1 MTPSKHGTTTS
12 IRIEK
17 VIKSQI
23 DQSMVAH
30 TAGGQHKGL
39 VINKQSATG
48 KLTRWCSLKLRTP
61 WLHLKSFR
69 VPTHP
74 EKSWEVLDLFFLK
87 FPGPG
92 KSWKMR
98 LVLESPGN

>member
-30 TAGGQHKGL
+30 TAGGQHAGL
-39 VINKQSATG
+39 VINKQSTTG
-48 KLTRWCSLKLRTP
+48 KLIKAQNSTCFSLL
-61 WLHLKSFR
+61 WI
-69 VPTHP
+69 V
-74 EKSWEVLDLFFLK
+74 VDLLYNSAMVAFEIIQ
-87 FPGPG
+87 GSHA
-92 KSWKMR
+92 SWKI
-98 LVLESPGN
+98 LGSP